1 MINIVVVSHSAQL
14 ARGVQELAQQMM
26 RADGCQLALA
36 AGVDDEEHPI
46 GTDAVRVMDAINSVA
61 QGDGIDGIVVLMDL
75 GSALLSAETA
85 LELLEPA
92 VAEKVKLCSAP
103 LVEGTLAA
111 VVAANAG
118 APLAQV
124 LAEAQG
130 ALQAKQAQL
139 GEAPGAEENV
149 GLPLAEGK
157 SVSWLVQNPHGLH
170 ARPAARLAETLAP
183 FDAELLLEKNGQCV
197 NPRSLNQLALLQV
210 RHGDTIRLIANGQQ
224 ADQALAAFKALAE
237 QHFGETISAQQQPS
251 LHGMPVAESVST
263 GPVLQTASF
272 WPVVAE
278 KSIGTDD
285 VINEQQRLREALQ
298 HTLSDLNKL
307 AERTATLI
315 GKPQAGIF
323 GAHSMLLDDP
333 DLQQQAYARIAQRL
347 YCAERAWREVLEAVA
362 DDYLA
367 LDDAY
372 LRARELD
379 VRDLLRRTL
388 SHLQQQTIPPIALA
402 EPVILVMDE
411 IMPSDV
417 VMLDRRMVLGICLSG
432 GSVVSHSAILAKAM
446 GIPMVVGLS
455 GCMEKTHCGQKVMLD
470 AARGVLQLSH

>member
-46 GTDAVRVMDAINSVA
+46 GTDAVKVMDAINSVA
-61 QGDGIDGIVVLMDL
+61 QCDGIVVLMDL

-210 RHGDTIRLIANGQQ
+210 RHGDTIRLIANGTQ
-224 ADQALAAFKALAE
+224 ADQALAAFKTLAE
-237 QHFGETISAQQQPS
+237 QHFGETVSARQQPS

-263 GPVLQTASF
+263 GPVLQAASF
-272 WPVVAE
+272 WPAVAE
-278 KSIGTDD
+278 KSIGADD

-379 VRDLLRRTL
+379 VRDLLRRTMC
-388 SHLQQQTIPPIALA
+388 HLQQQTIPPIALA

-455 GCMEKTHCGQKVMLD
+455 GCMEKTHSGQKVMLD

>member
-46 GTDAVRVMDAINSVA
+46 GTDAVKVMDAINSVA
-61 QGDGIDGIVVLMDL
+61 QCDGVVVLMDL

-118 APLAQV
+118 APLSQV

-210 RHGDTIRLIANGQQ
+210 RHGDTIRLIANGTQ

-263 GPVLQTASF
+263 GPVLQAASF
-272 WPVVAE
+272 WPAVAE
-278 KSIGTDD
+278 KSIGADD

-388 SHLQQQTIPPIALA
+388 CHLQQQTIPPIPLA

-455 GCMEKTHCGQKVMLD
+455 GCMEKTRSGQKVMLD